1 MVLAGVHFLLTYQCT
16 QECDHCFVWSSPSY
30 LEAMTLKQVHE
41 LLKEAKKLGTVEWV
55 AFEGG
60 EPFLYYPIMLRGIK
74 EARTLG
80 FKVEV
85 LSNAYWATC
94 HEDALDWLRPLAELG
109 VTSLGLSSDTY
120 HGENME
126 AERVKN
132 GVETAQKLGIKV
144 GIMAT
149 AKMLQKLEK
158 LPGGVGELMY
168 RGRAAKK
175 LLKDAPRKPWEELK
189 ECPHEKLASPE
200 RVHVDPLGYVH
211 VCQGLSIGNAW
222 QRPLS
227 EIIKSYDA
235 YSHPIMKPL
244 VVGGPVALVK
254 EFDIPH
260 KRTYADACHLCY
272 EARLQLRSRFPSV
285 LAPGQ
290 MYGEGLTQ

>member
-1 MVLAGVHFLLTYQCT
+1 MNLKGMHLLLTYQCT
-16 QECDHCFVWSSPSY
+16 QECDHCFVWSSPNY
-30 LEAMTLKQVHE
+30 LETMTFKQVQE

-74 EARTLG
+74 EARMLG

-94 HEDALDWLRPLAELG
+94 LEDALVWLRPLAELG
-109 VTSLGLSSDTY
+109 VTDLGLSSDTY

-149 AKMLQKLEK
+149 AKMPEK
-158 LPGGVGELMY
+158 LVGLRGGTTELMY
-168 RGRAAKK
+168 RGRAAAK
-175 LLKDAPRKPWEELK
+175 LVGAPKKPWAELK
-189 ECPHEKLASPE
+189 ECTHEKLASPE
-200 RVHVDPLGYVH
+200 RVHVDALGYVH

-222 QRPLS
+222 QRPFS
-227 EIIKSYDA
+227 EIILSYDA
-235 YSHPIMKPL
+235 STHPIMKPL
-244 VVGGPVALVK
+244 VEGGPAALVK
-254 EFDIPH
+254 EFDVPH
-260 KRTYADACHLCY
+260 QRTYADACHLCY
-272 EARLQLRSRFPSV
+272 EARLQLRARFPEV

-290 MYGEGLTQ
+290 MYGEGLE